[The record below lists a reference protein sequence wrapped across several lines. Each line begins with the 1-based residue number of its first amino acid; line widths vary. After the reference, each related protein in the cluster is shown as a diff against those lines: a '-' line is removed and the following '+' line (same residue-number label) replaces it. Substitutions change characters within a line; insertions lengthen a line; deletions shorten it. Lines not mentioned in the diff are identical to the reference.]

1 MFGPNHEPDEVALPV
16 PRDGGGETLVDS
28 DFPQGKRTGQN
39 GIRLPSAV
47 SPSAK
52 KWVCPNWKVKFLFVL
67 FLYLAYYSE
76 GIPSEEAMLSLYCAL
91 TGHTL
96 PLPNWTYFL
105 GLVFFRVVV
114 NIQVSC

>member
-52 KWVCPNWKVKFLFVL
+52 EGSAQIRKSTFCLFC
-67 FLYLAYYSE
+67 FC
-76 GIPSEEAMLSLYCAL
+76 I
-91 TGHTL
+91 
-96 PLPNWTYFL
+96 
-105 GLVFFRVVV
+105 
-114 NIQVSC
+114 